1 MATNCFAILIV
12 FAYSNEDDLT
22 QMYQWILAQAAT
34 LEEDIPE
41 ADQIACLD
49 NLHAE
54 VARIINSQHTGL
66 PPVQDHKFL
75 RGLLQR
81 LAGKHG
87 RFRGNLLGK
96 RTNYTAR
103 TVISPDP
110 NLRIDEVDL
119 AYLPRCFI
127 LLSRIIII
135 DIIQFHCSDL
145 II

>member
-1 MATNCFAILIV
+1 MKIFIV
-12 FAYSNEDDLT
+12 SNEDDLT

-34 LEEDIPE
+34 IEEDISE
-41 ADQIACLD
+41 IDQIACLD

-54 VARIINSQHTGL
+54 FARLINSQQSGL
-66 PPVQDHKFL
+66 PPVQDHKFM

-87 RFRGNLLGK
+87 RFRGSLLGK

-110 NLRIDEVDL
+110 NMRIDEVNK
-119 AYLPRCFI
+119 F
-127 LLSRIIII
+127 
-135 DIIQFHCSDL
+135 
-145 II
+145 